1 MISKINIKNAKLF
14 GTILGVILFLIL
26 VAGFTYAW
34 FTWQSSNIS
43 ISGNTECFNI
53 NYNKGQNITGANLK
67 LFDEAKV
74 IKNNTIT
81 VETGM
86 AITNLSAV
94 IDSNCSINGI
104 LTINLN
110 VNTLDASYTASGN
123 SNGALKYVIAEYS
136 SSTYPNVT
144 TDLLNGKSFSIIAN
158 GSITSTGSNIL
169 YTIPLISGDAK
180 KEYLVIFYIDGDIA
194 QNDAQNKSFSANIE
208 AVVEQA

>member
-1 MISKINIKNAKLF
+1 MISKINVKSAKLF
-14 GTILGVILFLIL
+14 GTILGVILFLVL

-34 FTWQSSNIS
+34 FTWQSSNIT
-43 ISGNTECFNI
+43 ISGNSECFNI
-53 NYNKGQNITGANLK
+53 NYNKGQNITGSNLK
-67 LFDEAKV
+67 LFDEAKI

-86 AITNLSAV
+86 AITNLSAG

-104 LTINLN
+104 LTVNLN
-110 VNTLDASYTASGN
+110 VSTLDTSYTASGN

-136 SSTYPNVT
+136 SSTYPSVT
-144 TDLLNGKSFSIIAN
+144 TDLLKGKSFSIIKN
-158 GSITSTGSNIL
+158 GSITSTGVSTIH
-169 YTIPLISGDAK
+169 TIPLISGEAK

-208 AVVEQA
+208 AVVEQS